1 MKTLLRHQHVREGR
15 VGSATLTTV
24 GKADPLAKTLPYC
37 KCNYTR
43 IRRPYLADQT
53 AGYPQR
59 FITGGMGS

>member
-1 MKTLLRHQHVREGR
+1 